1 SQWALN
7 WSEVTISTRGREN
20 GRGVNQRASLARPD
34 APFAGLAGL
43 HLKAFA
49 ISFINHPDYPSMHIE
64 NLKIFRDLVDNESF
78 SKAAKLNAITQS
90 AVSQQLR
97 SMEKHFN
104 VLIVDR
110 SQKQFRLT
118 REGRSLYEAAKDILN
133 RYEQVGSEMQEMR
146 KVVSGTVHISTIV
159 SIGLHELPPHVKSFM
174 QEFPHV
180 NVRVEYRRSNL
191 VYEDVISNA
200 VDFGLVA
207 FPQKTRQVEII
218 PLMEDQLVAICSP
231 KHKLAAKKEI
241 DLADLQGGKFIGF
254 DQDIPTRKAL
264 DQFFR
269 EQRIELEPSMEF
281 DNIETLKRAV
291 EVDAGVALVP
301 EGTIRQEVEQ
311 GTLVMLR
318 LRDRRVARPLAIL
331 HRKGRVLT
339 PAMKR
344 FMTHLMNSAGGKP
357 AA

>member
-1 SQWALN
+1 MA
-7 WSEVTISTRGREN
+7 T
-20 GRGVNQRASLARPD
+20 
-34 APFAGLAGL
+34 
-43 HLKAFA
+43 
-49 ISFINHPDYPSMHIE
+49 FIPMHIE

-344 FMTHLMNSAGGKP
+344 FMTHLMNSAGGK
-357 AA
+357 ASA